1 MLSDENIGRLM
12 QEIQNRRK
20 MIAVCSKGYCS
31 KCGNR
36 DALYTVSF
44 VADGSSEC
52 EECYKNRR
60 AKELSETIE
69 NIKQVKLQVVRK
81 YFRSKSKELY
91 HTPSL
96 SDAL

>member
-1 MLSDENIGRLM
+1 M

-20 MIAVCSKGYCS
+20 IIAVSSKGYCS

-81 YFRSKSKELY
+81 YFKDRRDTDLDFRSWNQKSY
-91 HTPSL
+91 SP
-96 SDAL
+96 

>member
-1 MLSDENIGRLM
+1 M

-81 YFRSKSKELY
+81 YFKDRSRNQE
-91 HTPSL
+91 TDL
-96 SDAL
+96 S